1 MRNSQRF
8 QLFTVILCALA
19 QYVLSHVHLL
29 SRVRKCTP
37 DSDDAGPAQM
47 YVASPGEAIIEK
59 DALDNC
65 FYVLLSGKGLVC
77 VGRHAEP
84 VATIKPGEFFGEVGF
99 ILNIP
104 RTTWVFSEGV
114 SALLRI
120 DQTLLDNL
128 DASTRSKVKDQIIIK
143 LATTVTNFNAKS

>member
-1 MRNSQRF
+1 MKLL
-8 QLFTVILCALA
+8 QLMAKIPFFEKITNYERAPMA
-19 QYVLSHVHLL
+19 EYV
-29 SRVRKCTP
+29 
-37 DSDDAGPAQM
+37 QM